1 MTDPEG
7 QATFD
12 RARIHAMLELLE
24 RMAAG
29 DTTVHLPLSD
39 NRDELD
45 AIAHAVNVLSDEL
58 RWAST
63 RMAEA
68 ERRRVAELLRGKD
81 SGSRSA
87 G

>member
-1 MTDPEG
+1 MTEPEESI
-7 QATFD
+7 TFD
-12 RARIHAMLELLE
+12 RTRFQALLTLLE

-29 DTTVHLPLSD
+29 DTTVHLPLTS

-58 RWAST
+58 RWASA

-68 ERRRVAELLRGKD
+68 ERRRVDALLKD
-81 SGSRSA
+81 KNSGRSA
-87 G
+87 

>member
-1 MTDPEG
+1 VSEPD
-7 QATFD
+7 D
-12 RARIHAMLELLE
+12 RISFERSRLHAMLELLE

-29 DTTVHLPLSD
+29 DTTAQLPLSES
-39 NRDELD
+39 RDELD

-58 RWAST
+58 RWASS

-68 ERRRVAELLRGKD
+68 ERRRVAELLKAREQG
-81 SGSRSA
+81 RPA